1 MPRANPVQKV
11 TIIPRGR
18 AGGYTLFLPDEDNMG
33 LQSVAYF
40 KSEMAVA
47 LGGRLAEEIIFGNDE
62 ITTGASGDLDMVT
75 RTARAMVMRYGMS
88 EHLGPLVFG
97 EKEELIF
104 LGREISEQRNYG
116 DEVARQIDEEVRL
129 LATEA
134 YERAREILVTNRAV
148 LDDMA
153 NALVDVET
161 LEGTQLKELLNRVVP
176 LSIDFDS
183 RYESTSVKNG
193 KGKNDGD
200 GDASAN
206 QPAPDV
212 SGRHMPPPLPSS

>member
-1 MPRANPVQKV
+1 
-11 TIIPRGR
+11 
-18 AGGYTLFLPDEDNMG
+18 
-33 LQSVAYF
+33 VAYF

-161 LEGTQLKELLNRVVP
+161 LEGAQLKELLNRVVP

-183 RYESTSVKNG
+183 RYESAKTKNG
-193 KGKNDGD
+193 KARSDSD
-200 GDASAN
+200 SDASAN
-206 QPAPDV
+206 QPASDV
-212 SGRHMPPPLPSS
+212 PGHRMPPPLPSS